1 MCVLSFEVA
10 KQGILSFVSEGQT
23 KFLTNVSS
31 LTDEFSIVRQL
42 SSDSKRL
49 SYLESLIIHY
59 LSTGMADN
67 EEFKELRAYF
77 IANLETRGLLP
88 RWIRTF
94 KSLAAIWEHIRMQGG
109 TPEARKIYVQRSFE
123 ALRDYLIRSTQT
135 QLPQVMQ
142 QLDNKGVKTDN
153 SLWAKAKEKS
163 WDNPDSAVTL
173 AAMAFENKLQQL
185 AHDLDENLDQDA
197 KLGIYGLYQE
207 IIKKLELFPTL
218 QESVAFASV
227 LDGMAEVVSG
237 LDLLSM
243 ELGEQA
249 EDRMTPG
256 QAELTIKLAESISGF
271 LSESVLA
278 REELD

>member
-1 MCVLSFEVA
+1 M
-10 KQGILSFVSEGQT
+10 SEGQT

-42 SSDSKRL
+42 SSDTKRL
-49 SYLESLIIHY
+49 SYLESLITSY
-59 LSTGMADN
+59 LMTGMADN
-67 EEFKELRAYF
+67 DEFKELRAYF
-77 IANLETRGLLP
+77 IANLDTRGLLP

-109 TPEARKIYVQRSFE
+109 TPEARKAYVQRSFE
-123 ALRDYLIRSTQT
+123 ALRDYLTRSTQS

-142 QLDNKGVKTDN
+142 QLDDGVKTDN
-153 SLWAKAKEKS
+153 SLWTKAKEKS

-173 AAMAFENKLQQL
+173 AAMALENKLQQL
-185 AHDLDENLDQDA
+185 ANDLDASSNQDTN
-197 KLGIYGLYQE
+197 LGIYGLYQE
-207 IIKKLELFPTL
+207 VTKKLELFPAL

-278 REELD
+278 RQELD

>member
-1 MCVLSFEVA
+1 MICVLSFKA
-10 KQGILSFVSEGQT
+10 TSQGILSIVSEGQT

-42 SSDSKRL
+42 SSDTKRL
-49 SYLESLIIHY
+49 SYLEALIVSY
-59 LSTGMADN
+59 LTTGMADN
-67 EEFKELRAYF
+67 DEFKELRAYF
-77 IANLETRGLLP
+77 IANLDTRGLLP

-94 KSLAAIWEHIRMQGG
+94 KSLASIWEHIRMQGG
-109 TPEARKIYVQRSFE
+109 TPEARKAYVQRSFE
-123 ALRDYLIRSTQT
+123 GLRDYLIRSTQN

-142 QLDNKGVKTDN
+142 QLDDGIQTDN
-153 SLWAKAKEKS
+153 SLWTKAKEKS

-173 AAMAFENKLQQL
+173 AAMALENKLQQL
-185 AHDLDENLDQDA
+185 AHDLDANTNQDA
-197 KLGIYGLYQE
+197 NLGIYGLYQE
-207 IIKKLELFPTL
+207 VTKKLELFPSL

-278 REELD
+278 RQELD